1 MSDLRTLRELAELA
15 AQTTPAPGPL
25 LPEAGIADAIATAA
39 ALRPARPR
47 VAELLGKVMSL
58 SARNR
63 RSTRA
68 QVEIDLDVFTPRGDR
83 AVRLYV

>member
-15 AQTTPAPGPL
+15 AQTAPARGPHV
-25 LPEAGIADAIATAA
+25 PAAGVADTIATAA
-39 ALRPARPR
+39 EMRPARPR

-63 RSTRA
+63 RSDRA
-68 QVEIDLDVFTPRGDR
+68 PVEIDLDVFTPAGER
-83 AVRLYV
+83 AVRLYI